1 MKKFLLLLG
10 FSLLA
15 IIFQIIIALWL
26 SIQNI
31 KPDFV
36 LILVMF
42 VALLQGRVFG
52 QLYGFGIGLII
63 DIIGIGSFFG
73 LSALSKTVAGFL
85 AGYFKNRRNRF
96 NHITFYSIYVL
107 VIFIHFAIFF
117 LINFKSS
124 DYGTQLILLRYVLP
138 ETIYT
143 SIIFILLDYIFSIES
158 Y

>member
-1 MKKFLLLLG
+1 MKKFLVLLG

-15 IIFQIIIALWL
+15 IIFQIIIAPWL

-52 QLYGFGIGLII
+52 QLYGFGIGMVV
-63 DIIGIGSFFG
+63 DVIGIGSFFG

-117 LINFKSS
+117 LINFKST
-124 DYGTQLILLRYVLP
+124 DYGTQFILLRYVLP